1 MFIPFAILC
10 QHSPLFSKIEYFHT
24 EINIVQFVFM
34 QLAKLLHLHRLS
46 IMHHQVRMRCHLLW
60 TSSFMCQ
67 RTVIKSVPTLKA
79 AIAVLVSVV
88 IDCLLM
94 ENPV

>member
-1 MFIPFAILC
+1 MFTPFAIIY

-24 EINIVQFVFM
+24 EINIIQFVFM
-34 QLAKLLHLHRLS
+34 QLAKLLHLYRLS
-46 IMHHQVRMRCHLLW
+46 IMHHQVRMCFHLLW

-67 RTVIKSVPTLKA
+67 RIVIKSAPTLKA

-88 IDCLLM
+88 IDCLPM